1 MIPFFAIVII
11 FNFFRFH
18 GENNVAPDLLLYY
31 KLLQHVTEDK
41 NKGFYGLGQSAAHAL
56 RPFIKQCAHGSS
68 LWNTHEVPGG
78 KHHRLWHQTT
88 WKHGR
93 VRNLYYLIKHCF
105 VGFFWGIKM
114 VEYMFL
120 CYRRF
125 LTVQWTVFQT
135 TCTLICF
142 FKSMFCFFCHFHKS
156 QNI

>member
-93 VRNLYYLIKHCF
+93 VRNLYYLIKHWF
-105 VGFFWGIKM
+105 VGFFGVWKW
-114 VEYMFL
+114 YN
-120 CYRRF
+120 
-125 LTVQWTVFQT
+125 
-135 TCTLICF
+135 ICF
-142 FKSMFCFFCHFHKS
+142 CVIGGFYLYNELFSKQHAH
-156 QNI
+156 